1 MATAKPPSHKIALPH
16 LATLSTLLV
25 LLFIA
30 SPGQASEPVSKIDI
44 FKLFDRHDGPSG
56 IVMFRDRFDN
66 KNSSQGKLT
75 KNDQGRPVAIVLPGE
90 YGFSN
95 VIDDRNISLNE
106 KLIERQKQSQKGV
119 QTLLRALMEQP
130 R

>member
-1 MATAKPPSHKIALPH
+1 
-16 LATLSTLLV
+16 
-25 LLFIA
+25 
-30 SPGQASEPVSKIDI
+30 
-44 FKLFDRHDGPSG
+44 
-56 IVMFRDRFDN
+56 MFQDKFDN
-66 KNSSQGKLT
+66 ENPSQGKLM